1 MIRWAW
7 LALVAG
13 CASSNQGPDR
23 FTVPSD
29 GQTFGAIRGAVT
41 DATQRGTRAIEIKD
55 GERSA
60 VLALPTL
67 VSRQELKSLVVVRVR
82 ADEATPQAMA
92 EEAVGRGS
100 TQEGAVV
107 VVAPEDAVPLAR
119 IVALVDA
126 LKRTGVTRGILAADT
141 TEATEFKGCPL
152 PPGNWRAESYIVEM
166 KIDFDAAGKPS
177 VVRLLA
183 SPGAE
188 WTGAAV
194 TCGLR
199 QRLPV
204 DTKCRNAE
212 GEIMDLPCSQ
222 KRRVRFFPHA
232 PPRSS

>member
-13 CASSNQGPDR
+13 CASSNQGADR
-23 FTVPSD
+23 LTVPSE
-29 GQTFGAIRGAVT
+29 GQSFGAIRNAVVT
-41 DATQRGTRAIEIKD
+41 ATQQGTRAIEIKD
-55 GERSA
+55 GDRSA

-67 VSRQELKSLVVVRVR
+67 VARQEFKTLVVVRVR
-82 ADEATPQAMA
+82 ADETTPAAMA
-92 EEAVGRGS
+92 QEATTRGS

-107 VVAPEDAVPLAR
+107 VVAPEDAVPLVK

-126 LKRTGVTRGILAADT
+126 LKGTGVTRGILAADT
-141 TEATEFKGCPL
+141 AEATEFKGCPL
-152 PPGNWRAESYIVEM
+152 PPGNWRAESYTVEM
-166 KIDFDAAGKPS
+166 KIDFDLGGRPS
-177 VVRLLA
+177 VVRLLE
-183 SPGAE
+183 SPGAD

-199 QRLPV
+199 QRLPP
-204 DTKCRNAE
+204 DAKCKNAE
-212 GEIMDLPCSQ
+212 GEIVDPPCSQ